1 MKTLSIEI
9 KDLSKVYNGQ
19 SVLRGCNLT
28 FDRGLIHA
36 LIGPN
41 GSGKTTLLR
50 LCNLLDVPSNGEVL
64 LKNLDSGLNSGSLK
78 NSIELRRRMAM
89 VFHRPSLFN
98 TTVWKNI
105 LYGLKVRGINRKE
118 SERKGKKALEMVG
131 LWKLKDRNALTLSVG
146 ESQRVALARA
156 MVIDPEVLFLDEPT
170 SNLDPGSVVII
181 EEIIK
186 DMKKSGTTI
195 ILVTQN
201 IFQAKRLA
209 DKVIFLLDGM
219 VVEYGNTFDF
229 FNNPKGER
237 AMRFI
242 NGEMVY

>member
-9 KDLSKVYNGQ
+9 KELSKVYNGQ
-19 SVLRGCNLT
+19 PVLRGCSLT

-50 LCNLLDVPSNGEVL
+50 LCNLLDSPLEGKVL
-64 LKNLDSGLNSGSLK
+64 FKSSDVQLEA
-78 NSIELRRRMAM
+78 SIELRRRMAM

-201 IFQAKRLA
+201 IFQVKS
-209 DKVIFLLDGM
+209 V
-219 VVEYGNTFDF
+219 
-229 FNNPKGER
+229 
-237 AMRFI
+237 
-242 NGEMVY
+242 

>member
-1 MKTLSIEI
+1 
-9 KDLSKVYNGQ
+9 
-19 SVLRGCNLT
+19 
-28 FDRGLIHA
+28 
-36 LIGPN
+36 
-41 GSGKTTLLR
+41 
-50 LCNLLDVPSNGEVL
+50 
-64 LKNLDSGLNSGSLK
+64 
-78 NSIELRRRMAM
+78 
-89 VFHRPSLFN
+89 
-98 TTVWKNI
+98 
-105 LYGLKVRGINRKE
+105 
-118 SERKGKKALEMVG
+118 MVG

-237 AMRFI
+237 TMRFI